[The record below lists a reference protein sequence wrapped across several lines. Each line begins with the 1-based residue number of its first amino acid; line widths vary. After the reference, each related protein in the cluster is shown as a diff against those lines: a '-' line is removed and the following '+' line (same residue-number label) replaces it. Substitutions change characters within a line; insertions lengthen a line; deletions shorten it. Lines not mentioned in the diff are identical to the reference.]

1 MDEKS
6 KGLPRIS
13 EAEWEVMKI
22 IWAGAPLTASDVVA
36 ALEGSKDW
44 NPKTVR
50 SLMNR
55 LVEKG
60 ALGCNPEGK
69 SYSYFPLVKEDECV
83 RYETSSLLRR
93 IYGGA
98 LKPMLVHF
106 LSDERLTKEDIEEL
120 KQILDQRKE

>member
-1 MDEKS
+1 
-6 KGLPRIS
+6 
-13 EAEWEVMKI
+13 
-22 IWAGAPLTASDVVA
+22 
-36 ALEGSKDW
+36 
-44 NPKTVR
+44 
-50 SLMNR
+50 MNR

-60 ALGCNPEGK
+60 ALGCNSEGK

-98 LKPMLVHF
+98 LKPMLVNF